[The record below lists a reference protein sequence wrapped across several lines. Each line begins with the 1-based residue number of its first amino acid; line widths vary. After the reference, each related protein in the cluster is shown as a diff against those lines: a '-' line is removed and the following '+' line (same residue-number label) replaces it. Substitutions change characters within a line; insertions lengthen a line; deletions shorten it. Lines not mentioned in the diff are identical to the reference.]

1 MTEISENALTSISEQ
16 YHAYLGWTSAK
27 QAGESVL
34 FTYRGEITQH
44 RIETL
49 LKLTESSILDNGYK
63 RKVMRRVGSILIET
77 LQNVSLHGVKE
88 KQGRGLSF
96 ITLVVNKEHFKLVCG
111 NVILQEEA
119 NLLSYK
125 LDELNKLSSS
135 ELRKLYIETL
145 CNQNFSYKGGAGL
158 GLLTVA
164 KKSGHPIS
172 YRIEAIDESYAYFIS
187 EVLVDAYAN

>member
-1 MTEISENALTSISEQ
+1 MAEISENALTTISEQ
-16 YHAYLGWTSAK
+16 YHAYLGWSSAK
-27 QAGESVL
+27 QAGEKVL
-34 FTYRGEITQH
+34 FSYNGEITQH

-49 LKLTESSILDNGYK
+49 LKLTESAILDNGYK
-63 RKVMRRVGSILIET
+63 RKVMKRVGGILIET
-77 LQNVSLHGVKE
+77 LQNISLHGVKE
-88 KQGRGLSF
+88 RAGRGLSF
-96 ITLVVNKEHFKLVCG
+96 ITLLVNGDKFKLVTG

-119 NLLSYK
+119 NLLAYK

-164 KKSGHPIS
+164 KKSGHPLH
-172 YRIEAIDESYAYFIS
+172 YRIEAIDEAYAYFIS
-187 EVLVDAYAN
+187 EITVEAQAN

>member
-1 MTEISENALTSISEQ
+1 MVEISENALTTISEH
-16 YHAYLGWTSAK
+16 YHAYLSWSPAK
-27 QAGESVL
+27 QAGEKVL
-34 FTYRGEITQH
+34 FTYSGEVTQH

-49 LKLTESSILDNGYK
+49 LKLTESSVLDNGYK
-63 RKVMRRVGSILIET
+63 RKVMKRVGSILIET
-77 LQNVSLHGVKE
+77 LQNISLHGVKE
-88 KQGRGLSF
+88 RAGRGLSF
-96 ITLVVNKEHFKLVCG
+96 ITLLVNGEQFKLVTG

-119 NLLSYK
+119 NLLAYK

-164 KKSGHPIS
+164 KKSGHPLN
-172 YRIEAIDESYAYFIS
+172 YRIEAIDEAYAYFIS
-187 EVLVDAYAN
+187 EVNVEAQAN